1 MKKISLT
8 LLSLFALASFN
19 ATADI
24 ASAQK
29 LADKYAV
36 IAKNIDPTFTA
47 PSAEEGKAFFNREL
61 LIKGKPTACASCHTA
76 NPADQGKHI
85 VTGKPIRP
93 LAPAINEKRFADIDK
108 VEKNFTKHCND
119 ITGRDCSARE
129 KANFVTYLISV
140 K

>member
-76 NPADQGKHI
+76 NPADQDN
-85 VTGKPIRP
+85 
-93 LAPAINEKRFADIDK
+93 L
-108 VEKNFTKHCND
+108 
-119 ITGRDCSARE
+119 S
-129 KANFVTYLISV
+129 
-140 K
+140 

>member
-119 ITGRDCSARE
+119 ITGRDCSAKE

>member
-129 KANFVTYLISV
+129 KANFVTYLNSV

>member
-8 LLSLFALASFN
+8 LLSLFALASLN
-19 ATADI
+19 ATADV

-29 LADKYAV
+29 FADKYTV
-36 IAKNIDPTFTA
+36 IAKNIDPAFA
-47 PSAEEGKAFFNREL
+47 GPSAEEGKAFFNREL

-119 ITGRDCSARE
+119 ITGRDCSAKE